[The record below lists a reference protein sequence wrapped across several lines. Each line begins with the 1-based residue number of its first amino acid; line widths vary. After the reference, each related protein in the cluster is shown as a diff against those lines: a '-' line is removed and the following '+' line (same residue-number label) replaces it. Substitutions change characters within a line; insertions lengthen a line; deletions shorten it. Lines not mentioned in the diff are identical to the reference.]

1 MKFEV
6 TWRPGYW
13 GTERIG
19 TEFLNALVRGRGE
32 RVAHAVAP
40 NDEDSDDRCVV
51 DLDGLDPTQPGE
63 AGHRL
68 AVELQPF
75 VVRRLEG

>member
-13 GTERIG
+13 GTERVG
-19 TEFLNALVRGRGE
+19 TEFLNALMRWRGE

-40 NDEDSDDRCVV
+40 NEDSDERCVV
-51 DLDGLDPTQPGE
+51 DLNDIDPTQPGE
-63 AGHRL
+63 AEHRL

-75 VVRRLEG
+75 VVRRLES